1 MKTLNYLDSFW
12 QKAKLA
18 VNEIETELP
27 KVASEDIL
35 KPLGTSGK
43 MWTIQYKDLG
53 NNWGV
58 KELLQRHNGESNNL
72 TLLTDKVKDLFQKS
86 PDKITE
92 FLIATANKGYF
103 VRKSCFSSDRENS
116 TVIKLTPNELTRLKL
131 YIQENL

>member
-1 MKTLNYLDSFW
+1 MKTLKFLADFW
-12 QKAKLA
+12 QKAKTA

-27 KVASEDIL
+27 KVISEDIL

-53 NNWGV
+53 NSWGV
-58 KELLQRHNGESNNL
+58 KELLQRHNGENNNL
-72 TLLTDKVKDLFQKS
+72 TLLTYKVKDLFQKS

-103 VRKSCFSSDRENS
+103 VRKSCFLSDRENS
-116 TVIKLTPNELTRLKL
+116 TIIRLTPNELARLKL
-131 YIQENL
+131 YIEENL